1 MLDNIESIETISS
14 INTICIETDTIII
27 TKKKKKKTK
36 KKREIC
42 RPVLFISDS
51 SSSDTE

>member
-1 MLDNIESIETISS
+1 MLDKIESKHTNSISIEDISN
-14 INTICIETDTIII
+14 NTMTII
-27 TKKKKKKTK
+27 KKKKKKPK

-42 RPVLFISDS
+42 RPILFISDS

>member
-1 MLDNIESIETISS
+1 MLDKLETIDTIESIE
-14 INTICIETDTIII
+14 NDTIIL
-27 TKKKKKKTK
+27 TKKKKSKTK

>member
-1 MLDNIESIETISS
+1 MLDKIES
-14 INTICIETDTIII
+14 INTINIETDTIII
-27 TKKKKKKTK
+27 TKKKKKRGK

-42 RPVLFISDS
+42 RPILFISDS